1 MKGEGV
7 SLLLPPP
14 AGPASPEAG
23 CDSALYKGPT
33 SHAHVP
39 SGIPVSVLA
48 SAGTSSI
55 RPSPPLLSTNLRSL
69 STRSKDLTIDL
80 LFFFFSEGKK
90 KKFYPRSSRAYL
102 RKLVLLPGT
111 RFNTLIQIAPQIDTK
126 SQSKEK
132 KEAERSQEPK
142 EREAKI
148 PALPSLAS
156 AIILLSPSAIF
167 LENTSVCFS

>member
-14 AGPASPEAG
+14 ASPASPDAG

-33 SHAHVP
+33 SHSHVP

-69 STRSKDLTIDL
+69 SKRSQDLTIDL
-80 LFFFFSEGKK
+80 FFLFGGKK
-90 KKFYPRSSRAYL
+90 KEILFSFQPG
-102 RKLVLLPGT
+102 LP
-111 RFNTLIQIAPQIDTK
+111 
-126 SQSKEK
+126 
-132 KEAERSQEPK
+132 KEACPAPRYSLQHSHSDRSAD
-142 EREAKI
+142 RHKI
-148 PALPSLAS
+148 PIKKRKSREVTRTEGKRSKNTCCSLSRVS
-156 AIILLSPSAIF
+156 AIIPSSPSAIF